1 MNSINEMSE
10 GFIEVKRSKFIAYLV
25 PISGFKNFGMI
36 LREENPKAN
45 HIVYA
50 YRTINDNGQVVENSS
65 DDGEPKGCAGVPVL
79 NALRG
84 KELVACGIYIVR
96 YFGGIKLG
104 TGGMARAYAQAAN
117 DVISKADLNSYHKMI
132 RFSFETPYN
141 TINRVLYLL
150 GLTGIRDYERIFEN
164 ERVRWMVSSRQELIE
179 ELQST
184 LESERIIAR

>member
-1 MNSINEMSE
+1 LNSINEMSE